1 MSDHDARFV
10 EILDFEFT
18 RDPGKPVVV
27 SVTVAEKHRNAN
39 RVVHGSVIHALL
51 DTVMG
56 FEAYLAHGPVGTAE
70 MSIRFLE
77 PLFDGRLNATARI
90 LKAGKRLIVMDSEVR
105 RDGVLVAVGQGTFA
119 RVRDPRA
126 PQVDADGRNP
136 TDPR

>member
-1 MSDHDARFV
+1 MSGHDARFV
-10 EILDFEFT
+10 EILDFEFV

-51 DTVMG
+51 DTAMG
-56 FEAYLAHGPVGTAE
+56 FEAYLAHGPVATAE

-77 PLFDGRLNATARI
+77 PVFDGRLSATARI
-90 LKAGKRLIVMDSEVR
+90 LKAGKRLIVITSEVQ
-105 RDGVLVAVGQGTFA
+105 RDGVIVAIGQGTFA

-126 PQVDADGRNP
+126 PRGVDDAPNP